1 MSEVRALPTW
11 LSNRN
16 ASDFGTTY
24 PQAVSGPGGPNRA
37 KLGFISRSKLARQSS
52 AQERGYSLNLK
63 QVFLAFAVELFIIGL
78 ILIAQYN
85 IAEDVAQNR
94 VFAILLFP
102 IALAVVELARVPLA
116 IATRTQKSWGI
127 KLLAAL
133 GVIAAVTVTSFSLS
147 TIAYQTF
154 DPRLIEA
161 NDKNIALQNL
171 KSEREISQ
179 NEISAADRE
188 VDTRRKERD
197 AADDQIKGLRDQISK
212 VNAVL
217 GKNCKA
223 SPDNITTPTCTDVN
237 LNAAQSKTLMAQLKT
252 AQSDRDAKDVLL
264 KAAETAR
271 AKYDLRSIDQK
282 IAKAESDY
290 RMAVT
295 RSQLH
300 S

>member
-37 KLGFISRSKLARQSS
+37 KLGFISRWKLARQSS

-154 DPRLIEA
+154 DPRLR
-161 NDKNIALQNL
+161 
-171 KSEREISQ
+171 SERYLQCIGTKMSML
-179 NEISAADRE
+179 SA
-188 VDTRRKERD
+188 
-197 AADDQIKGLRDQISK
+197 LW
-212 VNAVL
+212 
-217 GKNCKA
+217 
-223 SPDNITTPTCTDVN
+223 
-237 LNAAQSKTLMAQLKT
+237 
-252 AQSDRDAKDVLL
+252 
-264 KAAETAR
+264 
-271 AKYDLRSIDQK
+271 
-282 IAKAESDY
+282 
-290 RMAVT
+290 
-295 RSQLH
+295 
-300 S
+300 